1 MPQMPDAVTSW
12 RSSSA
17 IRRCIF
23 IVEKAACGL
32 RSMTENPTQSSKP
45 IGFFYDR
52 TVRQI
57 HAVIF
62 MVKML
67 IVNCNT
73 DADADAVDTFTLSL
87 RLKQVS
93 MYMGSNNNK
102 QAAINSNM
110 LWLPLLRLLH
120 SRLNHFLASFV
131 EKFLSYF
138 YLSVHYNGRSNF
150 AS

>member
-1 MPQMPDAVTSW
+1 MDAATSW

-23 IVEKAACGL
+23 IVEKAARGL
-32 RSMTENPTQSSKP
+32 RSIKSHTKFKAHR
-45 IGFFYDR
+45 FFYDR

>member
-1 MPQMPDAVTSW
+1 MHFHCGESRV
-12 RSSSA
+12 RS
-17 IRRCIF
+17 
-23 IVEKAACGL
+23 

-45 IGFFYDR
+45 IGFFFYDR

-110 LWLPLLRLLH
+110 LWLPLLLLLH

>member
-1 MPQMPDAVTSW
+1 
-12 RSSSA
+12 
-17 IRRCIF
+17 
-23 IVEKAACGL
+23 
-32 RSMTENPTQSSKP
+32 
-45 IGFFYDR
+45 
-52 TVRQI
+52 
-57 HAVIF
+57 

-73 DADADAVDTFTLSL
+73 DADADADAVDTFTLSL

-110 LWLPLLRLLH
+110 LWLLLLH

>member
-1 MPQMPDAVTSW
+1 
-12 RSSSA
+12 
-17 IRRCIF
+17 
-23 IVEKAACGL
+23 
-32 RSMTENPTQSSKP
+32 
-45 IGFFYDR
+45 
-52 TVRQI
+52 
-57 HAVIF
+57 

-138 YLSVHYNGRSNF
+138 YLSVHYNEHGPLGERRRRRKQQ
-150 AS
+150 